1 MPSSTALTAAV
12 HPPAGAWLYFTLVQ
26 KNGVMAFS
34 DTYAEQLAN
43 EQLAKSRGLP

>member
-1 MPSSTALTAAV
+1 
-12 HPPAGAWLYFTLVQ
+12 VQ

-43 EQLAKSRGLP
+43 EQIAKARGLP